1 MTYGIGDG
9 TSIFAW
15 NLTLSDGVF
24 YDMNLI

>member
-1 MTYGIGDG
+1 MTNDIGDG